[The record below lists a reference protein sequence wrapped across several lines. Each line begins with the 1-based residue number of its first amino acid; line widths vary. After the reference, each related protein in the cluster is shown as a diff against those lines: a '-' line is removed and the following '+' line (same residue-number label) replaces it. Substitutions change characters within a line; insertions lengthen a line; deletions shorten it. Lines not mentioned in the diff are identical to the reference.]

1 MLLTS
6 GEWVHK
12 WRLCQS
18 WWGDH
23 LLGFADL
30 RVRFRKLQSDGLGQ
44 VGIEPHSLLQK
55 NWCETLVLVLHSWL
69 GQGGKRD
76 VELRN
81 LFSCSNSWPSEANW
95 GGERGQKVACFG
107 WFGRFG
113 RLALLS
119 GLRGCFLCAGSFC
132 RKPLACCRGWLKV
145 EHTVQV
151 VDGQVAS
158 LQIGGKETKWLVVC
172 SF

>member
-1 MLLTS
+1 MSGCTSGGCVRAGGATICLGLLTFVLDFANSNRMVWGRS
-6 GEWVHK
+6 GSNLTPCCK
-12 WRLCQS
+12 
-18 WWGDH
+18 
-23 LLGFADL
+23 
-30 RVRFRKLQSDGLGQ
+30 
-44 VGIEPHSLLQK
+44 K
-55 NWCETLVLVLHSWL
+55 NWCETRVLVLHSWL

-81 LFSCSNSWPSEANW
+81 LLFPALIVGQVKLT
-95 GGERGQKVACFG
+95 GGGKGQKVACFG
-107 WFGRFG
+107 WFARFG

-132 RKPLACCRGWLKV
+132 RKPLACCRGWLEV

>member
-1 MLLTS
+1 MSGCTSGGCVRAGGATICLGLLTFVLDFANSNRMVWGRS
-6 GEWVHK
+6 GSNLTPCCK
-12 WRLCQS
+12 
-18 WWGDH
+18 
-23 LLGFADL
+23 
-30 RVRFRKLQSDGLGQ
+30 
-44 VGIEPHSLLQK
+44 K
-55 NWCETLVLVLHSWL
+55 NWCETRVLVLHSWL

-81 LFSCSNSWPSEANW
+81 LLFPALIVGQVKLT
-95 GGERGQKVACFG
+95 GGRKGQKVACFG
-107 WFGRFG
+107 WFARFG

-132 RKPLACCRGWLKV
+132 RKPLACCRGWLEV

>member
-1 MLLTS
+1 MSGCTSGGCVRAGGATICLGLLTFVLDFANSNRMVWGRS
-6 GEWVHK
+6 GSNLTPCCK
-12 WRLCQS
+12 
-18 WWGDH
+18 
-23 LLGFADL
+23 
-30 RVRFRKLQSDGLGQ
+30 
-44 VGIEPHSLLQK
+44 K
-55 NWCETLVLVLHSWL
+55 NWCETRVLVLHSWL

-81 LFSCSNSWPSEANW
+81 LLFPALIVGQVKLT
-95 GGERGQKVACFG
+95 GGRKGQKVACFG

-132 RKPLACCRGWLKV
+132 RKPLACCRGWLEV

>member
-1 MLLTS
+1 MSGCTSGGCVRAGGATICLGLLTFVLDFANSNRMVWGRS
-6 GEWVHK
+6 GSNLTPCCK
-12 WRLCQS
+12 
-18 WWGDH
+18 
-23 LLGFADL
+23 
-30 RVRFRKLQSDGLGQ
+30 
-44 VGIEPHSLLQK
+44 K
-55 NWCETLVLVLHSWL
+55 NWCETRVLVLHSWL

-81 LFSCSNSWPSEANW
+81 LLFPALIVGQVRLT
-95 GGERGQKVACFG
+95 GGRKGQKVACFG
-107 WFGRFG
+107 WFARFG

-132 RKPLACCRGWLKV
+132 RKPLACCRGWLEV

>member
-1 MLLTS
+1 MSGCTSGGCVRAGGATICLGLLTFVLDFANSNRMVWGRS
-6 GEWVHK
+6 GSNLTPCCKKTGVRHGCWCSTHG
-12 WRLCQS
+12 W
-18 WWGDH
+18 D
-23 LLGFADL
+23 
-30 RVRFRKLQSDGLGQ
+30 RVARETWS
-44 VGIEPHSLLQK
+44 
-55 NWCETLVLVLHSWL
+55 CETS
-69 GQGGKRD
+69 
-76 VELRN
+76 
-81 LFSCSNSWPSEANW
+81 FSRSNSWPSEANW
-95 GGERGQKVACFG
+95 GGKGQKVACFG
-107 WFGRFG
+107 WFARFG

-132 RKPLACCRGWLKV
+132 RKPLACCRGWLEV

>member
-81 LFSCSNSWPSEANW
+81 LFSRSNSWPSEANW
-95 GGERGQKVACFG
+95 GEK
-107 WFGRFG
+107 
-113 RLALLS
+113 
-119 GLRGCFLCAGSFC
+119 
-132 RKPLACCRGWLKV
+132 
-145 EHTVQV
+145 
-151 VDGQVAS
+151 
-158 LQIGGKETKWLVVC
+158 GGKKLLVLVGLAA
-172 SF
+172 SAG

>member
-1 MLLTS
+1 MSGCTSGGCVRAGGATICLGLLTFVLDFANSNRMVWGRS
-6 GEWVHK
+6 GSNLTPCCK
-12 WRLCQS
+12 
-18 WWGDH
+18 
-23 LLGFADL
+23 
-30 RVRFRKLQSDGLGQ
+30 
-44 VGIEPHSLLQK
+44 K
-55 NWCETLVLVLHSWL
+55 NWCETRVLVLHSWL

-76 VELRN
+76 VDLRN
-81 LFSCSNSWPSEANW
+81 LFSRSNSWPSEANW
-95 GGERGQKVACFG
+95 GEKGGKKLLVLVGLAASA
-107 WFGRFG
+107 

>member
-1 MLLTS
+1 MSGCTSGGCVRAGGATICLGLLTFVLDFANSNRMVWGRS
-6 GEWVHK
+6 GSNLTPCCK
-12 WRLCQS
+12 
-18 WWGDH
+18 
-23 LLGFADL
+23 
-30 RVRFRKLQSDGLGQ
+30 
-44 VGIEPHSLLQK
+44 K
-55 NWCETLVLVLHSWL
+55 NWCETRVLVLHSWL

-81 LFSCSNSWPSEANW
+81 LLFPALIVGQVKLTGGRKGAKSCLFWLVWPLRQVSATIW
-95 GGERGQKVACFG
+95 AA
-107 WFGRFG
+107 
-113 RLALLS
+113 RL
-119 GLRGCFLCAGSFC
+119 FLCAGSFC

>member
-1 MLLTS
+1 MLNRASSSLSSDFLLFSSLIKVLLTS

-81 LFSCSNSWPSEANW
+81 LLFP
-95 GGERGQKVACFG
+95 
-107 WFGRFG
+107 
-113 RLALLS
+113 ALI
-119 GLRGCFLCAGSFC
+119 
-132 RKPLACCRGWLKV
+132 V
-145 EHTVQV
+145 
-151 VDGQVAS
+151 GQVK
-158 LQIGGKETKWLVVC
+158 LTGGRKGAKSCLFWLVWPLRQVSATIWAARLFFVRRQLLQEAPC
-172 SF
+172 LLPWVA

>member
-81 LFSCSNSWPSEANW
+81 LLFPALIVGQVKLTGGRKGAKSCLFWLVWPLRQVSATIW
-95 GGERGQKVACFG
+95 AA
-107 WFGRFG
+107 
-113 RLALLS
+113 RL
-119 GLRGCFLCAGSFC
+119 FLCAGSFC

-158 LQIGGKETKWLVVC
+158 LQIGGKETKWLGVC